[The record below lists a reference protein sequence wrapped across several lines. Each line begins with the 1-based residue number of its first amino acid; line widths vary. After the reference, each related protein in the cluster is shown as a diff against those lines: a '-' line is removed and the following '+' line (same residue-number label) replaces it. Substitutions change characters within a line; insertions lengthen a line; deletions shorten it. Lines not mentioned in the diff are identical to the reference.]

1 MGWTSLCKQWC
12 WSGDAQARH
21 ELIFPEESEITH
33 IDKWGS
39 QHELACTNKYHSSR
53 ARNSTPWEVSIA
65 ELRLLHSVFLNNAY
79 IIKFLIINECC
90 NCCVSHASSRSQS

>member
-1 MGWTSLCKQWC
+1 MGWPRLRKQWR
-12 WSGDAQARH
+12 WSADAQARR

-53 ARNSTPWEVSIA
+53 ASNSTPREVSIA
-65 ELRLLHSVFLNNAY
+65 ELRLLQFL
-79 IIKFLIINECC
+79 
-90 NCCVSHASSRSQS
+90 